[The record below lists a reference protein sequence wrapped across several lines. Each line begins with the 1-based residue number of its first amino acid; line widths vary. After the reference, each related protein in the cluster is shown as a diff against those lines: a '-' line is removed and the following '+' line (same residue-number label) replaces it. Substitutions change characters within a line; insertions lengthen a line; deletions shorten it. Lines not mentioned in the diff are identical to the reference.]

1 MTQNQNENLKVTE
14 IQEMTAHAEE
24 YKLQE
29 RVVRVNRVAKVV
41 KGGRRFSF
49 TAIVV
54 VGDGQGKLGVGYG
67 KAREVSEAIRK
78 GTDDAK
84 KNLFTIPLK
93 GKTITHDVIGI
104 HDGAKVLLRP
114 APEGSGIRTGLSMR
128 PVVEMAGIHDIVGK
142 SLGSDTAVNVV
153 AATIDALKKLKDPE
167 VIAALRA
174 AN

>member
-1 MTQNQNENLKVTE
+1 MNQNQNDKLKVTE
-14 IQEMTAHAEE
+14 IKEMTAHAEE

-84 KNLFTIPLK
+84 KNLFTIPLN
-93 GKTITHDVIGI
+93 GKTITHDIIGM

-114 APEGSGIRTGLSMR
+114 APEGSGIRTGLTMR

-153 AATIDALKKLKDPE
+153 AATIDALKKLKDPA